1 MVEKYLPKRQTFE
14 KQLKVL
20 RIQTLKSSLSNDLFE
35 LSKRLHKWWKPKLS
49 QRYEHVIPQ
58 VLLLKYI
65 ANQASEHWKAIPTI
79 IQLLLYHFLQAA

>member
-1 MVEKYLPKRQTFE
+1 MAKDSQDSNA
-14 KQLKVL
+14 KV
-20 RIQTLKSSLSNDLFE
+20 IINALFE
-35 LSKRLHKWWKPKLS
+35 LSKPLHKRWKLNYHA

-79 IQLLLYHFLQAA
+79 IQLLLYHFL

>member
-1 MVEKYLPKRQTFE
+1 MAKDSQDSNA
-14 KQLKVL
+14 KV
-20 RIQTLKSSLSNDLFE
+20 ISNALFK
-35 LSKRLHKWWKPKLS
+35 LSKPLHKQWKPELS